1 MKTTMEISDALLIEA
16 KIVAARRRTTLRALV
31 EHALQREIQ
40 PLESDGP
47 LPPADDLIEVGP
59 HGLPRLRRTGASATL
74 TTESVRQMMDAE
86 GV

>member
-47 LPPADDLIEVGP
+47 HPPADDLIEIGP
-59 HGLPRLRRTGASATL
+59 HGLPRLKRTGAPATL